1 MIAQYGS
8 GPSKIVQQPISRLEY
23 ALAGITLFMFAE
35 AFLPRLLAPGPVDA
49 SGEAPESTLL
59 RFLWLPFYGL
69 IGVGLVQVARD
80 AFRTISRSPW
90 LVMLALLA
98 IASAMWSI
106 DAELS
111 FRRGIAVLATTLLG
125 VYLAA
130 RFDWIGALRLF
141 ACVWFCLMAASFVA
155 GIVAPGFSHAG
166 DIHPGA
172 WIGGWS
178 EKNALGGHAARA
190 SFLFAFLVWRDAG
203 PRKWWLGGL
212 ALSLALV
219 VLSKS
224 ATALLGAG
232 LGLGV
237 LAAAWWMLKGR
248 RWSLALAW
256 GGASVGG
263 LLLLIYLTA
272 PALLLGVLGKDETL
286 TGRTDIWVELLRAI
300 EQKPA
305 LGYGYLAFWG
315 LDSEPRY
322 WLQRAVDWNAPSG
335 HNGWLDLAISLGFVG
350 VALFLVDML
359 VSLWRAGRRSFASP
373 TGVFAIGF
381 LSQFLLFSMS
391 ESILLAQN
399 SILWVTY
406 VFVSA
411 KLGQQARLA
420 QSITPLNA
428 AASVGG
434 ARTAPPSTARAA
446 SSPIRSV
453 GAP

>member
-1 MIAQYGS
+1 MS
-8 GPSKIVQQPISRLEY
+8 VTTQPRISRWEY
-23 ALAGITLFMFAE
+23 ALAGLTLFMFAE

-49 SGEAPESTLL
+49 SGEVPESTFL

-69 IGVGLVQVARD
+69 ILAGLALAARD
-80 AFRTISRSPW
+80 ALRTMLRSPW

-111 FRRGIAVLATTLLG
+111 FRRGIAVFATTLLG

-130 RFDWIGALRLF
+130 RFDWIGALRLL
-141 ACVWFCLMAASFVA
+141 ACVWFCLMAASFIA

-166 DIHPGA
+166 EIHPGA

-190 SFLFAFLVWRDAG
+190 SFLFAFLAWRDAG
-203 PRKWWLGGL
+203 PRRWWLGGL
-212 ALSLALV
+212 ALSLVLV

-237 LAAAWWMLKGR
+237 LAVAWWMLKGR
-248 RWSLALAW
+248 RWSLALVW

-263 LLLLIYLTA
+263 LLVLIYLTA
-272 PALLLGVLGKDETL
+272 PAFLLGLLGKDETL

-335 HNGWLDLAISLGFVG
+335 HNGWLDLAISLGFIG
-350 VALFLVDML
+350 VAIFLIDML
-359 VSLWRAGRRSFASP
+359 VSLWRAGRLSLASP
-373 TGVFAIGF
+373 TGVFALGF
-381 LSQFLLFSMS
+381 LAQFLLFSMS

-411 KLGQQARLA
+411 KLGQQASPA
-420 QSITPLNA
+420 QSITPLSA
-428 AASVGG
+428 APSVGG
-434 ARTAPPSTARAA
+434 ARIAPSSAARAA
-446 SSPIRSV
+446 SSSIRSV

>member
-1 MIAQYGS
+1 MTARSGIAQPRIGR
-8 GPSKIVQQPISRLEY
+8 VEY
-23 ALAGITLFMFAE
+23 ALAGLTLFMFAE

-49 SGEAPESTLL
+49 SGVVPESTFL

-69 IGVGLVQVARD
+69 IGVGLVLTARD
-80 AFRTISRSPW
+80 AFRTMLRSPW

-111 FRRGIAVLATTLLG
+111 FRRGIAVFATTLFG
-125 VYLAA
+125 IYLAA
-130 RFDWIGALRLF
+130 RFDWIGALRLL
-141 ACVWFCLMAASFVA
+141 ASVWFLLMAASFIV
-155 GIVAPGFSHAG
+155 GIAAPGFSHAG
-166 DIHPGA
+166 EIHPGA
-172 WIGGWS
+172 WMGGWG

-190 SFLFAFLVWRDAG
+190 SFLFAFLAWRDPE
-203 PRKWWLGGL
+203 PRRWWLVGL
-212 ALSLALV
+212 ALSLVLV

-232 LGLGV
+232 LGIGTL
-237 LAAAWWMLKGR
+237 LAAWWMLKGR
-248 RWSLALAW
+248 RWSLALVW
-256 GGASVGG
+256 GGVSVGG
-263 LLLLIYLTA
+263 LLVLIYLTA
-272 PALLLGVLGKDETL
+272 PGLLLGVLGKDETL

-315 LDSEPRY
+315 LESEPRY

-335 HNGWLDLAISLGFVG
+335 HNGWLDLAISLGLVG

-359 VSLWRAGRRSFASP
+359 VSLWRAGRLSLTSP

-381 LSQFLLFSMS
+381 LAQFLLFAMS

-406 VFVSA
+406 VFISA
-411 KLGQQARLA
+411 KLGQRAV
-420 QSITPLNA
+420 QSITPHSA

-434 ARTAPPSTARAA
+434 ARTAPASAARAA
-446 SSPIRSV
+446 SSSMKSV

>member
-1 MIAQYGS
+1 MNAEQR
-8 GPSKIVQQPISRLEY
+8 ISRLEFV
-23 ALAGITLFMFAE
+23 LAGVTLFMFAE

-49 SGEAPESTLL
+49 SGEVPESTFL

-69 IGVGLVQVARD
+69 IGAGLVLAARN
-80 AFRTISRSPW
+80 AFSAMLRSPW

-111 FRRGIAVLATTLLG
+111 FRRGIAVFATTLFG

-130 RFDWIGALRLF
+130 RFDWIAALRLL
-141 ACVWFCLMAASFVA
+141 ACVWFCLMAASFVG

-166 DIHPGA
+166 EIHPGA

-178 EKNALGGHAARA
+178 EKNALGGHASRA
-190 SFLFAFLVWRDAG
+190 SFLFAFLTWRDPV

-212 ALSLALV
+212 ALSLILV

-232 LGLGV
+232 LGIGV
-237 LAAAWWMLKGR
+237 LTAAWWMLKGR
-248 RWSLALAW
+248 RWSLALVW
-256 GGASVGG
+256 GGATIGG
-263 LLLLIYLTA
+263 LVVLIYLTA
-272 PALLLGVLGKDETL
+272 PAFLLGLIGKDETL

-300 EQKPA
+300 DQKPA

-315 LDSEPRY
+315 LESEPRY

-335 HNGWLDLAISLGFVG
+335 HNGWLDLAISLGLVG
-350 VALFLVDML
+350 VALFLIDML
-359 VSLWRAGRRSFASP
+359 VSLWRAGRLSLASP
-373 TGVFAIGF
+373 AGVFAIGF
-381 LSQFLLFSMS
+381 LAQFLLFSMS

-411 KLGQQARLA
+411 KLGQHVRVV
-420 QSITPLNA
+420 QSITPLSA

-434 ARTAPPSTARAA
+434 ARTAPASTARTA
-446 SSPIRSV
+446 SSSIRSV

>member
-1 MIAQYGS
+1 MTGQGGITQ
-8 GPSKIVQQPISRLEY
+8 PPISRWEY

-49 SGEAPESTLL
+49 SGEVPESTFL

-69 IGVGLVQVARD
+69 ILAGMALTARN
-80 AFRTISRSPW
+80 AFRTMLRSPW

-111 FRRGIAVLATTLLG
+111 FRRGIAVFATTLLG

-130 RFDWIGALRLF
+130 RFDWIGALRLL
-141 ACVWFCLMAASFVA
+141 ACVWFCLMAASFIA
-155 GIVAPGFSHAG
+155 GIAAPGFAHAG
-166 DIHPGA
+166 EIHPGA

-190 SFLFAFLVWRDAG
+190 SFLFAFLAWRDAR
-203 PRKWWLGGL
+203 PRRSWIAGL
-212 ALSLALV
+212 ALSLVLV

-232 LGLGV
+232 LGIGV

-248 RWSLALAW
+248 RWSLALVW
-256 GGASVGG
+256 GGASVCG
-263 LLLLIYLTA
+263 LLVLIYLTA
-272 PALLLGVLGKDETL
+272 PAFLLGLLGKDETL

-335 HNGWLDLAISLGFVG
+335 HNGWLDLAISLGFIG
-350 VALFLVDML
+350 VALFLIDML
-359 VSLWRAGRRSFASP
+359 VSLWRAGRLSLTSP
-373 TGVFAIGF
+373 TGVFALGF
-381 LSQFLLFSMS
+381 LAQFLLFSMS

-420 QSITPLNA
+420 QSITPLSA

-434 ARTAPPSTARAA
+434 ARIAPSSAARAA
-446 SSPIRSV
+446 SSSIRPV

>member
-1 MIAQYGS
+1 MNAQ
-8 GPSKIVQQPISRLEY
+8 PNISRLEY
-23 ALAGITLFMFAE
+23 ALAGVTLFMFAE
-35 AFLPRLLAPGPVDA
+35 AFLPRLLAPGPVDG
-49 SGEAPESTLL
+49 SGVVPESTFL

-69 IGVGLVQVARD
+69 IVVGIALSVRD
-80 AFRTISRSPW
+80 AFRTLLGSPW
-90 LVMLALLA
+90 LIVLALLA
-98 IASAMWSI
+98 LASALWSI

-111 FRRGIAVLATTLLG
+111 FRRGIALFATTLFG

-130 RFDWIGALRLF
+130 RFDWIAALRLL
-141 ACVWFCLMAASFVA
+141 ACVWFFLMAASFVA

-166 DIHPGA
+166 EVHPGA

-190 SFLFAFLVWRDAG
+190 SFLFAFLAWRDVAL
-203 PRKWWLGGL
+203 RKWWLGGL
-212 ALSLALV
+212 ALSLVLV

-232 LGLGV
+232 LGIGV
-237 LAAAWWMLKGR
+237 LLAAWWMLKGR
-248 RWSLALAW
+248 RWSLALVW
-256 GGASVGG
+256 GGVSIAG
-263 LLLLIYLTA
+263 LLMLIYLAA
-272 PALLLGVLGKDETL
+272 PAFLLGLLGKDETL

-300 EQKPA
+300 GQKPA

-335 HNGWLDLAISLGFVG
+335 HNGWLDLTISLGVVG
-350 VALFLVDML
+350 VTLFLIDML
-359 VSLWRAGRRSFASP
+359 ASLWRAGRLSLASP

-381 LSQFLLFSMS
+381 LAQFLLFSMS
-391 ESILLAQN
+391 ESIMLAQN
-399 SILWVTY
+399 SLLWVTY

-411 KLGQQARLA
+411 KLGQRAA
-420 QSITPLNA
+420 QSITPLRA

-434 ARTAPPSTARAA
+434 ARTAPPATARAA
-446 SSPIRSV
+446 SSSIRSV